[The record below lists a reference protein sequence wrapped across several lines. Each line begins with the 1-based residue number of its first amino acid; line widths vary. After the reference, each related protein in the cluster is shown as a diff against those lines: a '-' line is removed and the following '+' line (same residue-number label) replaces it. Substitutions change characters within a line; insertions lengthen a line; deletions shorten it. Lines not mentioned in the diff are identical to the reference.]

1 MAEIVARERQI
12 EAARLAELH
21 EAEAEASR
29 REMEWHAASGAAGA
43 VGEAGAAGAAVVPAV
58 VPPAGG
64 AAGQSRTGKGWLAAK
79 AEKQREHGRGR
90 RPGSGS
96 TGHPRPEAPSR
107 PRCRA
112 RG

>member
-29 REMEWHAASGAAGA
+29 REMAWHAASGAAGA
-43 VGEAGAAGAAVVPAV
+43 VGEAGAAVVPAV

-64 AAGQSRTGKGWLAAK
+64 AAGQGRTGKGWLAAK